1 MNRFQQLI
9 SLATEPDGPVDNI
22 LFEIIKLIT
31 SDPDFHYRQKFLLES
46 LNSQRIVKLLSYLE
60 NESERVRKLALL
72 FFALIVSNSR
82 SKIYFLEKCGFGLS
96 FGKVLITRLK
106 YLQNAIPRHMDQA
119 TVVKSFI
126 QTVNLAKKSGR
137 QALFWYVPLMTLEES
152 NLRVVYFFESVL
164 ENKMTMDFLVDVVP
178 DSVENM
184 CGFEFSEWDL
194 PESARQP
201 NLLLSEPPRPIA
213 SVSVEELDYRQKV
226 RSTKQRNQMDR
237 SEDFSDVKNSQQVGL
252 SPANKSVTRKP
263 KPTANE
269 VLQKYRSSIKDRTP
283 SLNVKKDGT
292 KLGSIVL
299 GKRTEPSPIRTPKA
313 SETAQKLETKVS
325 IKSQKISEILQK
337 SKPSKSP
344 TVGESRSNVNEKLSK
359 ILGPRTKA

>member
-1 MNRFQQLI
+1 MNRFQQLV
-9 SLATEPDGPVDNI
+9 SLATELDAPVENV
-22 LFEIIKLIT
+22 LFEIIKLVT
-31 SDPDFHYRQKFLLES
+31 GDPEFNYRQKFLLES
-46 LNSQRIVKLLSYLE
+46 LNSQRIVKLLSFLE
-60 NESERVRKLALL
+60 NESPKIRKLALL
-72 FFALIVSNSR
+72 FFALAVANSR
-82 SKIYFLEKCGFGLS
+82 SKMYFLEKCGFGLS

-126 QTVNLAKKSGR
+126 QTVNLAKKTGR

-164 ENKMTMDFLVDVVP
+164 ENKMTIDFLVDVVP

-184 CGFEFSEWDL
+184 CGFEFNEWDL
-194 PESARQP
+194 PESAQHP
-201 NLLLSEPPRPIA
+201 NLLLSEPPRPMP
-213 SVSVEELDYRQKV
+213 SVSVEELNYRQKI
-226 RSTKQRNQMDR
+226 RSVKQRSPMDR
-237 SEDFSDVKNSQQVGL
+237 SEDFSDAKIGIQAGF
-252 SPANKSVTRKP
+252 SPVNKSVTRKP
-263 KPTANE
+263 KATANE

-299 GKRTEPSPIRTPKA
+299 GKRTEPTSIRTPKG
-313 SETAQKLETKVS
+313 SETASKIETKVS
-325 IKSQKISEILQK
+325 IKSSKITEILQK

-344 TVGESRSNVNEKLSK
+344 TVGESRSNVSEKLSK
-359 ILGPRTKA
+359 ILGSRTKA